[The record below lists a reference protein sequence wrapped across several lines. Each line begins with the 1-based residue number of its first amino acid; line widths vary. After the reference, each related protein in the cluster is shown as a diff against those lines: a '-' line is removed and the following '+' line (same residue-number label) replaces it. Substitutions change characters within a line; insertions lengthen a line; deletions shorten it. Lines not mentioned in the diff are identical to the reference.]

1 MFIPLQRESPIE
13 SPVLQKGRWESLT
26 VIDSVVRPRFS
37 RFTRIE
43 CGIRI
48 VSRPVPSGREIADKR
63 EKERERSMFYLHAS
77 YTRVCV
83 RAYTA
88 AMHGVLPSR
97 ARLHRSSEKVDERKV
112 HNCLT
117 ESIIVISSGNERERE
132 REQC

>member
-1 MFIPLQRESPIE
+1 M
-13 SPVLQKGRWESLT
+13 
-26 VIDSVVRPRFS
+26 IDSVVKPRFS

-48 VSRPVPSGREIADKR
+48 VSRSVPSGREIADKR
-63 EKERERSMFYLHAS
+63 ERERERGEGERSMFYLHAS

-83 RAYTA
+83 RAYTT

-97 ARLHRSSEKVDERKV
+97 ARLHRSSETVDERKV

-117 ESIIVISSGNERERE
+117 ESIIVISSGNERERAMLIYYT
-132 REQC
+132 RAI